1 MIRSLI
7 PKYLAALLLCISIG
21 CGPTPVTGGTSGTL
35 TTSGNPLGEMQVNVF
50 QVDAVE
56 TPIGFGVTAADGSFE
71 LVQPAAAG
79 PLQLEPGKYRFTVES
94 VGSPIVVPKKY
105 ADSKTTPLEVDW
117 QPGAEIKLE
126 IPGLKLPR

>member
-1 MIRSLI
+1 MIRSMILFT
-7 PKYLAALLLCISIG
+7 AAGLLCAVVG
-21 CGPTPVTGGTSGTL
+21 CGPTPVTGGTPGRLSTG
-35 TTSGNPLGEMQVNVF
+35 GNPLGEMQVNVY
-50 QVDAVE
+50 QAESLD

-79 PLQLEPGKYRFTVES
+79 PLALEPGKYRFTVES
-94 VGSPIVVPKKY
+94 IGSPILVPKKY

-117 QPGAEIKLE
+117 QSGAEVVLE

>member
-7 PKYLAALLLCISIG
+7 LGSLATLLLCAASG
-21 CGPTPVTGGTSGTL
+21 CGPHPVTGGTPGTL
-35 TTSGNPLGEMQVNVF
+35 TTSGNPLGEMQVNVYLAASL
-50 QVDAVE
+50 D

-79 PLQLEPGKYRFTVES
+79 PLQLEPGKYHFTVES